1 MGFVR
6 LAIVCALSA
15 AFAGK
20 AQAFSLNGSDL
31 KVGGYVDGGR
41 FQVADTSVTGE
52 IINRMGA
59 KWRIDKQLDENWS
72 ILADLHWM
80 FWRNQA
86 TDLALFHIAGIKFD
100 SDMQGAFAYQSGAS
114 RFRVGL
120 YDFKYNPDSKNLGEY
135 LLRSEAYPTII
146 ENSQGK
152 DLLAY
157 SYSRIAGMQYDLGF
171 PLIRQTGLIYAEQYN
186 IPVNDVSLAY
196 LAAAGPDYAEV
207 QVGAALH
214 RQFRFGKAQ
223 KSAGLDPDLEK
234 YVKSQ
239 GLSTQALK
247 LSLRGRLDLGR
258 MLEMEQDAVFYAEAA
273 LLGVKNDSLFY
284 KTMSQRMPMMAGVN
298 LPTFG
303 LLDVLSVEAE
313 YFRNPYYGRKYSIN
327 DATGSKFSPL
337 PNLNSDEYAISRIP
351 NKTKDDL
358 KWSVHLQRSLNNW
371 IDLKARIAS
380 DHLRL
385 LNWDGDLAS
394 GEPMTN
400 KTGDWYF
407 LVRIE
412 YHN

>member
-1 MGFVR
+1 M
-6 LAIVCALSA
+6 VCAFASA
-15 AFAGK
+15 FTAVGARAFT
-20 AQAFSLNGSDL
+20 LNASDL

-41 FQVADTSVTGE
+41 FQVADTSITGE
-52 IINRMGA
+52 IVNRMGA

-100 SDMQGAFAYQSGAS
+100 SDMQGAFAYQDGAS
-114 RFRVGL
+114 RFRLGL
-120 YDFKYNPDSKNLGEY
+120 YNFKYNPDSKNLGEY

-157 SYSRIAGMQYDLGF
+157 SHSRVAGAQYDLGF
-171 PLIRQTGLIYAEQYN
+171 PLFRQTGLIYAEQYN

-196 LAAAGPDYAEV
+196 LAAAGPEYAEV

-214 RQFRFGKAQ
+214 RQFRFGKPQ
-223 KSAGLDPDLEK
+223 VSELEK
-234 YVKSQ
+234 SQEDYVKSQ
-239 GLSTQALK
+239 GLTTQAMK
-247 LSLRGRLDLGR
+247 FSLRGRLDVGR
-258 MLEMEQDAVFYAEAA
+258 MLEMGQDAVIYGEAA

-284 KTMSQRMPMMAGVN
+284 KSMSQRMPVMAGVN

-303 LLDVLSVEAE
+303 LLNVLSIEAE
-313 YFRNPYYGRKYSIN
+313 YLRNPYYGRKYSIN

-337 PNLNSDEYAISRIP
+337 PNLNSDEYEISRIP
-351 NKTKDDL
+351 NKTNDDL
-358 KWSVHLQRSLNNW
+358 KWSVFLHRSLNNW
-371 IDLKARIAS
+371 IDMKARIAC
-380 DHLRL
+380 DNLRL